1 MGDAMGLECS
11 RFDDNVVLKQP
22 KLAAVCTS
30 SQRSTWATPS
40 DEMLD
45 KCLIDVQTNVR
56 VPIRRT
62 TKRSSTMREKASH
75 SSTASEHDDISSL
88 RSLTSS
94 GGYRGVQRLGRT
106 FCAQLILEESC
117 SDQACVFLGRFSSAE
132 DAVGAV
138 L

>member
-40 DEMLD
+40 DGMLD

-75 SSTASEHDDISSL
+75 SSTASEYDDISSL

-94 GGYRGVQRLGRT
+94 GGDTQSGSDRRCPRDILSLVQHLDSKIET
-106 FCAQLILEESC
+106 P
-117 SDQACVFLGRFSSAE
+117 
-132 DAVGAV
+132 
-138 L
+138 